1 MDKPG
6 FRDVDCCVLNRT
18 ICEGSFQKRE
28 KGKRI
33 RVIFWDQFKDLWI
46 IGFDFVVVALDEV
59 IL

>member
-1 MDKPG
+1 MRSESNNLRGIVSK
-6 FRDVDCCVLNRT
+6 T
-18 ICEGSFQKRE
+18 E